1 MNHSEDVIRAQ
12 KGNREVFVRL
22 IKAAEPSMYRVAK
35 SFLKSDTECADAIQ
49 ETILKAFQAIRS
61 LKEPGYFK
69 TWLIRILI
77 NVCQRMLKTNKQVI
91 PMAELVE
98 RAYDSEMQM
107 GLELWEAVRSL
118 EEELRVVVTL
128 FYIEDLALKDI
139 ALMLDMPEGTVK
151 SRLYRAREKL
161 VRFLNVDDER
171 SVMYE

>member
-1 MNHSEDVIRAQ
+1 VNHSEDVIRAQ
-12 KGNREVFVRL
+12 KGNREAFVRL
-22 IKAAEPSMYRVAK
+22 IKSAEPSMYRVAK

-61 LKEPGYFK
+61 VKEPGYFK

-91 PMAELVE
+91 PMAKLVE
-98 RAYDSEMQM
+98 RAYDNEMQM

-118 EEELRVVVTL
+118 EEELCVVVTL

-151 SRLYRAREKL
+151 SRLHRAREKL